1 MSIKYES
8 SFFKALSIKILNH
21 KIFIVSSFPP
31 LKRMGADL
39 FYSTNILGF
48 MFCSRQLTK
57 VIKYFRLL

>member
-8 SFFKALSIKILNH
+8 SFFKALSIEILNH

-48 MFCSRQLTK
+48 MIVVGS
-57 VIKYFRLL
+57 